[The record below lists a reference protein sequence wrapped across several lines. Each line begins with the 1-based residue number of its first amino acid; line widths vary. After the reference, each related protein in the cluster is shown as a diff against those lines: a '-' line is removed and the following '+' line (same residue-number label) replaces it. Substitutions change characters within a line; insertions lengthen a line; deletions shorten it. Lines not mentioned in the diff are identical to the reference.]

1 MSNRLD
7 HVENALAELIREKY
21 PEGALVGAW
30 TISCEVLT
38 TGGGRGLSRLVVPGG
53 RGSLITRRGL
63 IELSRDVLARDGEG
77 DRRVSALDNA

>member
-21 PEGALVGAW
+21 PEGAW
-30 TISCEVLT
+30 TVSCEVLT
-38 TGGGRGLSRLVVPGG
+38 TEADEDSRALWFLGG

-63 IELSRDVLARDGEG
+63 IELSRDVLARTVKETDE
-77 DRRVSALDNA
+77 